1 MLVDDHVAN
10 FNKHR
15 ACNYHT
21 SDSICVV
28 ESMSRWY
35 GIGGHWINAGLSQ
48 YITIYRKP
56 ENVCEIQ
63 NTDDGFSV
71 INMQV
76 NLVQTSSEEDLYS
89 TEEHDGFLNG
99 TKVMINL
106 LQPWVNKPRH
116 IVSADR

>member
-71 INMQV
+71 INMQLK
-76 NLVQTSSEEDLYS
+76 LVDTSFEEDLHS
-89 TEEHDGFLNG
+89 PREHYILLNG
-99 TKVMINL
+99 TKVMLNI
-106 LQPWVNKPRH
+106 LQTWLNKQRRV
-116 IVSADR
+116 VSSDR